1 MVVMSAF
8 GGAAIEHRDIDGILL
23 IENAG
28 QAVCHLIME
37 EFRMIGRRFVVSC
50 RHGNDAWG
58 SVVARRIR
66 LT

>member
-1 MVVMSAF
+1 MAVMSAF

-28 QAVCHLIME
+28 QVVCHLIME
-37 EFRMIGRRFVVSC
+37 EFGMIGMRFVVFC
-50 RHGNDAWG
+50 RPGNDLG
-58 SVVARRIR
+58 GPVVARRIR